1 MNIAFWLILRWVV
14 AGAVGALVVISAMA
28 ASAPWK
34 ISLLAGWDAALLAWL
49 ILTGLLLRRST
60 TMSVSAQTLASRS
73 VLRLTLG
80 LVTILLL
87 VGLVGSIIL
96 AGRASGGIA
105 AEQALRFAL
114 AAAAIGESWL
124 LLHMECSLHYRRLS
138 HENAMADR
146 LTGGIAPHQ
155 ELRLAKVEA
164 VSFWEFMY
172 YSYPIA
178 RRDQGSKGIAATPE
192 MQRLSAMQSIIS
204 FAFVAILI
212 SFAVNAIDVLLNSH
226 LIIPGGG

>member
-1 MNIAFWLILRWVV
+1 V
-14 AGAVGALVVISAMA
+14 S
-28 ASAPWK
+28 WK

-60 TMSVSAQTLASRS
+60 RMSVSAQTPAPRS
-73 VLRLTLG
+73 VLLLTLG

-87 VGLVGSIIL
+87 VGLVGSIVL
-96 AGRASGGIA
+96 GGRANGGIA

-138 HENAMADR
+138 HENATADR

-155 ELRLAKVEA
+155 GLRLAQVEA

-192 MQRLSAMQSIIS
+192 MRRLSAMQSIIS

-212 SFAVNAIDVLLNSH
+212 GFAVNAIDVLLNSH

>member
-60 TMSVSAQTLASRS
+60 RMSVSAQTPTPRS

-96 AGRASGGIA
+96 AGRASG
-105 AEQALRFAL
+105 AEQALCFAL

-124 LLHMECSLHYRRLS
+124 LLHMECSLHYRLLA
-138 HENAMADR
+138 HEDATADR
-146 LTGGIAPHQ
+146 FTGGIVPHQ

>member
-1 MNIAFWLILRWVV
+1 MNSAFWLILRWMV

-28 ASAPWK
+28 ASVSWK

-60 TMSVSAQTLASRS
+60 RMSVSAQTPAPRS
-73 VLRLTLG
+73 VLLFTLVIVTILSLLG
-80 LVTILLL
+80 LVGAS
-87 VGLVGSIIL
+87 VL
-96 AGRASGGIA
+96 AGRASR

-124 LLHMECSLHYRRLS
+124 LVHTECSLQYRRLS
-138 HENAMADR
+138 HENATADR

-155 ELRLAKVEA
+155 GLRFAQVEA

-178 RRDQGSKGIAATPE
+178 RRDQGLHGIAATPE
-192 MQRLSAMQSIIS
+192 MRRLSAVQSIIS

-212 SFAVNAIDVLLNSH
+212 GFAVNAIDVLLNSH